1 MRAALLLI
9 AVAALVVA
17 PAKAA
22 AAIKLKLT
30 TSSATPVVGQPWHY
44 TVTVKRASGAP
55 LRASVKLQLLLGETV
70 VGCWKGGAMVQCF
83 SNAAGDWIAFRGK
96 RSGVLRFPAQSVG
109 VKLTFQAIVKVQ
121 GQTRKL
127 RAPVTAQPAPT
138 PSP

>member
-1 MRAALLLI
+1 MRAALVLI
-9 AVAALVVA
+9 AVAALVA

-127 RAPVTAQPAPT
+127 RAPVMAQPAPT
-138 PSP
+138 PSS